1 MSQYPV
7 ENLRTVALVGHGS
20 TGKTTLMEALLY
32 RNGVISEVGAVEKG
46 NTVGDFDPM
55 EKEAQHS
62 LRTTVAHLNAQKDDG
77 TPVRIFLLDTPG
89 YPDCVGQALGALD
102 AVKTVCV
109 VIDATKGIEL
119 MTRRMMEWAKERNL
133 CRMIVVNKIDQ
144 PNVDL
149 MKLLIELREAFG
161 NEVLPLNLPN
171 KDCSHVID
179 CFDNDKGEANF
190 ASVERVHQAF
200 VERVVEMDDETM
212 ERYLEEGAVDPKSL
226 HAPLTKA
233 LRLGHIIPVCYTSAK
248 NLIGMRDL
256 IKVFVRHLPN
266 PTEANAPLFYR
277 PDGSEYVTIPD
288 ANRPVVAHVFKVVND
303 PYIGK
308 IGLFRLHQGRITKDS
323 TLFVD
328 DGKKPFKIGK
338 PIMLQGKE
346 GIEVDE
352 MNPGYIGAVAKVD
365 DIVYGSVLHD
375 ASIDGTIYMKNL
387 NFPKPMFGLAV
398 SPARRGDESRMSEVI
413 DKMVSEDPTLAVE
426 HDATMNET
434 VLRGLSEQHLKL
446 VLKRMASQYKLE
458 IQTRT
463 PRIPYRETISASAE
477 GHARHKKQTGGAG
490 QFGEVFLRIDPL
502 PRGAGFK
509 FVDQVKGG
517 AIPYNLIP
525 AVEKGVKE
533 VLDQGYIA
541 GYPIYDV
548 RVTVYDGKYHP
559 VDSKEV
565 AFVAAGRKAMLDALS
580 RANPTLLEPIVRI
593 EILAPD
599 IYMGDIA
606 GDLAS
611 RRGQVSGTENLTG
624 GMMLITG
631 RVPLTGLDGY
641 ANRLNALTQG
651 AGSYS
656 VELQAYEPVPAAVQ
670 AELASHY
677 QRKAEED

>member
-109 VIDATKGIEL
+109 VVDATKGIEL

-375 ASIDGTIYMKNL
+375 ASIDGTIYMKKL

-599 IYMGDIA
+599 IYMGDVA